1 MYRDGGGRFPV
12 GLVILEERTLKDT
25 QLYLAIGLPV
35 FAVMINILTGILQHS
50 ATGERFTSI
59 DSRFTNLDSRFTNLE
74 SNMNGRF
81 NSLENRFLSLEAR
94 FDTLTGKVIEVDNR
108 LTRVEA
114 ILDRH

>member
-1 MYRDGGGRFPV
+1 MVERGMGGQAVRPIG
-12 GLVILEERTLKDT
+12 ILEANVNDT

-35 FAVMINILTGILQHS
+35 FAVMINILTGVFQHG
-50 ATGERFTSI
+50 ATGARLTSI
-59 DSRFTNLDSRFTNLE
+59 E
-74 SNMNGRF
+74 SNMNARF

-94 FDTLTGKVIEVDNR
+94 FETLTGKVIEVDNR

>member
-1 MYRDGGGRFPV
+1 VGRPR
-12 GLVILEERTLKDT
+12 GIRRVILKENVNDT

-35 FAVMINILTGILQHS
+35 FAVMINILTGVLQHS
-50 ATGERFTSI
+50 ATNARFTTI
-59 DSRFTNLDSRFTNLE
+59 DSRFTNLE

-81 NSLENRFLSLEAR
+81 NALENRFLSLEAR
-94 FDTLTGKVIEVDNR
+94 FDTLTGKVVEVDNR